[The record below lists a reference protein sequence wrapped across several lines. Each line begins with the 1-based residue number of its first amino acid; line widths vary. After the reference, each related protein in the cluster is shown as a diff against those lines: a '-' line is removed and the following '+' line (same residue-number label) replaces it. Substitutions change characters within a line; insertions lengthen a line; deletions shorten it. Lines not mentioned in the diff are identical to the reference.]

1 MKIENLD
8 VELKDMEGNQI
19 PEQKKDGKVEYL
31 TLRKLIIAVLRT
43 EKILNDDRTGL
54 ITVNNKSEDD
64 KLNDF
69 NLGWKISQAGKTV
82 DLNVKNEISRIIDL
96 AHYLDTEKYGALLAH
111 LNK

>member
-19 PEQKKDGKVEYL
+19 PEQKKDGKIEYL

-82 DLNVKNEISRIIDL
+82 DLNVKNEVSRIIDL